1 MPEDWLDE
9 GGEADARER
18 EAAAERERRRQER
31 EARRGGHSRRVR
43 EARKRRKRMESGR
56 GRGGAGGSGARG
68 RAGGG
73 SPLTAR
79 RLVGLGVVAIGLAF
93 VWVGWTVFQPFHG
106 DGGERI
112 NVEVPEGAGAG
123 QVGDLLAEQGVVAN
137 SSVFELRAT
146 LAGKRSEIYPGT
158 YTLAEDMSYS
168 EAIEALSTIPVE
180 RTVTIT
186 IPEGYSRPQAAEI
199 AAGAGLSGDY
209 MRASVESELLDPAR
223 YGGRNAQSLEG
234 FLFPATYEL
243 PAEAGAAALVNS
255 QLRAFE
261 DRLAGIDLRYARSKN
276 LTVYD
281 VLTIASMIDRE
292 VSIPRERRLVA
303 AVIYNRLSDGIPL
316 GIDATTRFAVDNYT
330 DPLTQSELDSDSPYN
345 TRNRAGLPPGPIGN
359 PGEEAIRAAARPA
372 DSNVLY
378 YVVEPGTCGEHSFSA
393 TYEEFEADV
402 AAYNQAR
409 EEAGGQSPTDCP

>member
-112 NVEVPEGAGAG
+112 NVEVPEGAGA
-123 QVGDLLAEQGVVAN
+123 DLAEQGVVAN

-292 VSIPRERRLVA
+292 VSIPRERRLAA

-330 DPLTQSELDSDSPYN
+330 DPLTQSELDSDSLYN

>member
-43 EARKRRKRMESGR
+43 EARKRRKRMESG
-56 GRGGAGGSGARG
+56 RG